1 MSDKVMLVLGE
12 ASESEDEDVQYN
24 DNNRSILHLNT
35 ESKNQEF
42 DIIRES
48 NTISQSKLKK
58 TKKRNQKKD
67 IVQGENSKIS
77 EDTLLHRKLKEKN
90 MQFYSNISILST
102 LMYSNAVNE
111 LNETDQQLV
120 KAQVLLQETVNS
132 WKYIEQNL
140 SHVRRKLT
148 DILSE
153 DYIPKINI

>member
-48 NTISQSKLKK
+48 NTISQK

-77 EDTLLHRKLKEKN
+77 EDTLLHRKLKKN

>member
-77 EDTLLHRKLKEKN
+77 EDTLLHRKLKKN

>member
-48 NTISQSKLKK
+48 NTISQK

>member
-140 SHVRRKLT
+140 SHFYHYL
-148 DILSE
+148 
-153 DYIPKINI
+153 N